1 MQGQL
6 PSLLLVV
13 LLCRSLIMKTEKP
26 VLLASDTDD
35 EGEVFYLPRTASLPR
50 SVVNPCYADTLIHA
64 LDMGDFRSV
73 TADDQGV
80 VVNGLRQSVELW
92 DHQKVGV
99 AWMRGREREGKRGG
113 IVADEMGLGKTILGI
128 TRILDGHPTS
138 NDRAYGWARATL
150 IVCPVSL
157 IGQWESE
164 VENFAVGLNVVK
176 HHGPSRSSD
185 PQTLWDNH
193 VVITSYATVAS
204 EYSAVCTHSSSRKS
218 ALFGVKWW
226 RIILDEAHL
235 IRNWAAK
242 STKACFNI
250 VGKYR
255 WCFTGTPIQNRVED
269 LYSMFRFI
277 NVRPLGDLQEFKNYI
292 IKPIKGGQVTLAI
305 ERLQVVLSA
314 VMLRR
319 RKDAVQIDA
328 LQLPG
333 RHVHIVRCQFDEGE
347 RGLYRTLEGCVKSRV
362 EDWVKQ
368 GVVKTHFACV
378 LEMLLR
384 LRQACDH
391 PMLVYRSGVVN
402 ENVSTSSSSD
412 SLGGLSRYIEEL
424 NAELDD
430 LLTKLHLE
438 ADDENDQTEV
448 FQCTQPAKSS
458 GHKSASRIPNVPPPS
473 VKMRQLVDLLLKID
487 ADSEGR
493 GKTIIFLYF
502 TSMLDLVQQ
511 FLVAKGF
518 ILTRYDGSMSLSERE
533 RNLEYISSDQDVKCI
548 LLSIKAG
555 GIGLNLTAC
564 NNIILLEPWWN
575 PAVEAFDR
583 VHRIGQLLPVN
594 IYKLVVQDSVEER
607 ILELQ
612 NKKRKLADATLS
624 GNTISD
630 MTLDIGDVRC
640 LFQVAA

>member
-1 MQGQL
+1 
-6 PSLLLVV
+6 
-13 LLCRSLIMKTEKP
+13 MKTEKP

-35 EGEVFYLPRTASLPR
+35 EGEVFYLPRTASLPQ

-64 LDMGDFRSV
+64 LDVGDFRSV

-99 AWMRGREREGKRGG
+99 AWMQGREREGKRGG

-128 TRILDGHPTS
+128 MRILDGHPTS
-138 NDRAYGWARATL
+138 NDRAYGWAHVTL
-150 IVCPVSL
+150 IVCPVLL

-204 EYSAVCTHSSSRKS
+204 EYSAVCMHSSSCKS

-277 NVRPLGDLQEFKNYI
+277 NVRPIGDLQEFKNYI

-305 ERLQVVLSA
+305 ECLQVVLSA

-319 RKDAVQIDA
+319 QKDAVQIDA
-328 LQLPG
+328 PQLPG
-333 RHVHIVRCQFDEGE
+333 RHVHIFDEGE
-347 RGLYRTLEGCVKSRV
+347 RGLYCTLEGCIKSRV

-368 GVVKTHFACV
+368 GMVKTHFACV
-378 LEMLLR
+378 LEMLLH

-391 PMLVYRSGVVN
+391 PMLVYCSGVVN

-412 SLGGLSRYIEEL
+412 LLGGLSWYIEEL
-424 NAELDD
+424 NAELND

-438 ADDENDQTEV
+438 ADDEN

-458 GHKSASRIPNVPPPS
+458 GHKSMSRIPNVPPPS

-487 ADSEGR
+487 ADSAGQ
-493 GKTIIFLYF
+493 GKTIIFSYF

-518 ILTRYDGSMSLSERE
+518 ILARYDGSMSLSEHE

-548 LLSIKAG
+548 LVSIKAG
-555 GIGLNLTAC
+555 GLNLTVC

-575 PAVEAFDR
+575 PAVE
-583 VHRIGQLLPVN
+583 VCVN
-594 IYKLVVQDSVEER
+594 IYKLVVQDSVEEC

-630 MTLDIGDVRC
+630 MTLDIRDVRC

>member
-1 MQGQL
+1 
-6 PSLLLVV
+6 
-13 LLCRSLIMKTEKP
+13 MKTEKP

-35 EGEVFYLPRTASLPR
+35 EGEVFYLPRTASLPQ

-64 LDMGDFRSV
+64 LDVGDFRSV

-99 AWMRGREREGKRGG
+99 AWMQGREREGKRGG

-138 NDRAYGWARATL
+138 NDRAYGWAHATL

-277 NVRPLGDLQEFKNYI
+277 NIRPIGDLQEFKNYI

-305 ERLQVVLSA
+305 ECLQVVLSA

-319 RKDAVQIDA
+319 QKDAVQIDA
-328 LQLPG
+328 PQLPG
-333 RHVHIVRCQFDEGE
+333 RHVHIVQCQFDEGE
-347 RGLYRTLEGCVKSRV
+347 RGLYHTLEGCIKSRV

-368 GVVKTHFACV
+368 GMVKTHFACV
-378 LEMLLR
+378 LEMLLH

-391 PMLVYRSGVVN
+391 PMLVYCSGVVN

-412 SLGGLSRYIEEL
+412 LLGGLSWYIEEL
-424 NAELDD
+424 NAELND

-438 ADDENDQTEV
+438 ADDEN

-458 GHKSASRIPNVPPPS
+458 GHKSMSRIPNVPPPS

-487 ADSEGR
+487 ADSAGQ
-493 GKTIIFLYF
+493 GKTIIFSYF

-518 ILTRYDGSMSLSERE
+518 ILARYDGSMSLSEHE

-548 LLSIKAG
+548 LVSIKAG
-555 GIGLNLTAC
+555 VSPGLNLTVC

-575 PAVEAFDR
+575 PAVE
-583 VHRIGQLLPVN
+583 VCVN
-594 IYKLVVQDSVEER
+594 IYKLVVQDSVEEC

-630 MTLDIGDVRC
+630 MTLDIRDVRC